1 MRRVTIAWKNLLR
14 RPARSLLTITG
25 LAVAVA
31 TVVSLVGVAESFES
45 SFLALYTRRGGD
57 LVVQRRGG
65 TVQLSKGVPLALGD
79 RIRSLPGAGQVIG
92 GLMDMVAFEDRDL
105 FMVIVNGW
113 EPDCPVLDRVQMTD
127 GRRLRADDKNCVML
141 GRILAANLGKKVGDT
156 VDVYSQPF
164 RVIGLFESFSV
175 YENGAVFMLL
185 EDLQRQMDRPGQVTG
200 FIVQANPPG
209 DRAATA
215 ALSRQI
221 EALDPQVAA
230 VPCAEFVSSLNQMR
244 VTRAMSWIIAAIA
257 SVIGALGVLN
267 TMAMSVF
274 ERRCEIGSLRAM
286 GWRTSRVIQLI
297 LSESLLL
304 ATAGAAIGIV
314 IGLGGLALLSRWHV
328 TSGIVQGDVSYRAI
342 GEGVMIAAA
351 MALVGAAYPAYRI
364 ARVPPVES
372 LRGS

>member
-1 MRRVTIAWKNLLR
+1 MRRLTIAWKNLLR
-14 RPARSLLTITG
+14 RPARSLLTVTG

-31 TVVSLVGVAESFES
+31 TIVSLVGVAESFES

-79 RIRSLPGAGQVIG
+79 RIRQLPRAGQVIG
-92 GLMDMVAFEDRDL
+92 GLMDMVAFEDHDL

-113 EPDCPVLDRVQMTD
+113 EPDCPVLDRVQVSE
-127 GRRLRADDKNCVML
+127 GRRLRAGDTNCVML

-164 RVIGLFESFSV
+164 RIIGLFESFSV

-185 EDLQRQMDRPGQVTG
+185 DDLQRQMDRPGQVTG
-200 FIVQANPPG
+200 FIVQSNPPG
-209 DRAATA
+209 DKAATA
-215 ALSRQI
+215 ELSRQI

-244 VTRAMSWIIAAIA
+244 VTRTMSWIIAAIA

-274 ERRCEIGSLRAM
+274 ERRSEIGSLRAM

-304 ATAGAAIGIV
+304 AAVGAVAGIL
-314 IGLGGLALLSRWHV
+314 IGLAGLTLLSHWHV
-328 TSGIVQGDVSYRAI
+328 TSGLVQGDVSYRAI

-351 MALVGAAYPAYRI
+351 MAIVGAAYPAYRI